1 MRFVKG
7 FLLMN
12 IELPFPFLG
21 LNTGEAVDK
30 QPLYTS
36 GHLNNVRPYDVMEI
50 RKRGGQRPGL
60 DKKYSEQI
68 GTQGFPVV
76 AMTEI
81 TMIT

>member
-1 MRFVKG
+1 
-7 FLLMN
+7 MN

-50 RKRGGQRPGL
+50 RKRGGQRPGP
-60 DKKYSEQI
+60 DKK
-68 GTQGFPVV
+68 
-76 AMTEI
+76 
-81 TMIT
+81 